1 LFFRFS
7 THHIRFH
14 PSKGTAMF
22 ALHDTTEI
30 TTAIDW
36 AEARCADV
44 RVVADAGAESM
55 TDLFFSDEIPAI
67 RAAKAIC
74 GSCPLA
80 APCLAGAAQRREPW
94 GVWGGE
100 LFKDGKVLAV
110 KRPRGRPPKDPARW
124 MTA

>member
-1 LFFRFS
+1 
-7 THHIRFH
+7 
-14 PSKGTAMF
+14 MF
-22 ALHDTTEI
+22 APQDPTEI
-30 TTAIDW
+30 TARVDW
-36 AEARCADV
+36 TLARCADDQ
-44 RVVADAGAESM
+44 VVAGAGVASM

-74 GSCPLA
+74 ATCPLA
-80 APCLAGAAQRREPW
+80 EPCLAGAVQRREPW
-94 GVWGGE
+94 GVWGGQ

>member
-1 LFFRFS
+1 
-7 THHIRFH
+7 
-14 PSKGTAMF
+14 MF
-22 ALHDTTEI
+22 ALQDYNEI
-30 TTAIDW
+30 TTEVDW
-36 AEARCADV
+36 ALARCADDGLAAQAG
-44 RVVADAGAESM
+44 VASM

-74 GSCPLA
+74 ATCPVA
-80 APCLAGAAQRREPW
+80 EPCLEGAIARREPW
-94 GVWGGE
+94 GVWGGQ

>member
-1 LFFRFS
+1 
-7 THHIRFH
+7 
-14 PSKGTAMF
+14 MF
-22 ALHDTTEI
+22 ALQDRTEI
-30 TTAIDW
+30 TTAAVDW
-36 AEARCADV
+36 GLARCTDSRVTAEAGV
-44 RVVADAGAESM
+44 TSM

-67 RAAKAIC
+67 RAAKVIC
-74 GSCPLA
+74 AACPVAGS
-80 APCLAGAAQRREPW
+80 CLAGAVERREPW

>member
-1 LFFRFS
+1 
-7 THHIRFH
+7 
-14 PSKGTAMF
+14 MF
-22 ALHDTTEI
+22 ALQDRNGI
-30 TTAIDW
+30 TNLAVDR
-36 AEARCADV
+36 ALARCADD
-44 RVVADAGAESM
+44 RVIADAGVASM

-74 GSCPLA
+74 DTCPLA
-80 APCLAGAAQRREPW
+80 GPCLAGAVERREPW
-94 GVWGGE
+94 GVWGGQ

>member
-1 LFFRFS
+1 
-7 THHIRFH
+7 
-14 PSKGTAMF
+14 MF
-22 ALHDTTEI
+22 ALQDHTEI
-30 TTAIDW
+30 TIAVDW
-36 AEARCADV
+36 ALARCADTSL
-44 RVVADAGAESM
+44 AAAAGAASM

-74 GSCPLA
+74 AECPLV
-80 APCLAGAAQRREPW
+80 APCLAGAVQRREPW
-94 GVWGGE
+94 GVWGGQ

>member
-1 LFFRFS
+1 
-7 THHIRFH
+7 
-14 PSKGTAMF
+14 MF
-22 ALHDTTEI
+22 ALQDRTEI
-30 TTAIDW
+30 TTAVDW
-36 AEARCADV
+36 ALARCADA
-44 RVVADAGAESM
+44 RVVAEAGAASM

-74 GSCPLA
+74 STCPVA
-80 APCLAGAAQRREPW
+80 EACLAGAVHRREPW

-110 KRPRGRPPKDPARW
+110 KRPRGRPPKDPARR

>member
-1 LFFRFS
+1 
-7 THHIRFH
+7 
-14 PSKGTAMF
+14 MF
-22 ALHDTTEI
+22 ALQDHTET
-30 TTAIDW
+30 TTAAVDW
-36 AEARCADV
+36 ALARCADHKLAAPV
-44 RVVADAGAESM
+44 GGTSM

-74 GSCPLA
+74 ATCPLA
-80 APCLAGAAQRREPW
+80 VACLAGAVERREPW
-94 GVWGGE
+94 GVWGGQ

>member
-1 LFFRFS
+1 
-7 THHIRFH
+7 
-14 PSKGTAMF
+14 MF
-22 ALHDTTEI
+22 ALQDHTEI
-30 TTAIDW
+30 TIARVDW
-36 AEARCADV
+36 TLARCADDEV
-44 RVVADAGAESM
+44 IADAGVTSM

-74 GSCPLA
+74 ATCPLA
-80 APCLAGAAQRREPW
+80 DPCLAGAVERREPW
-94 GVWGGE
+94 GVWGGQ

>member
-1 LFFRFS
+1 
-7 THHIRFH
+7 
-14 PSKGTAMF
+14 MF
-22 ALHDTTEI
+22 ALQDHNEI
-30 TTAIDW
+30 STSIDW
-36 AEARCADV
+36 TLARCANG
-44 RVVADAGAESM
+44 RPGTDAGAASM

-74 GSCPLA
+74 ATCPLVE
-80 APCLAGAAQRREPW
+80 PCLAGAVERREPW

-100 LFKDGKVLAV
+100 LFKEGRVLAV

>member
-1 LFFRFS
+1 
-7 THHIRFH
+7 
-14 PSKGTAMF
+14 MF
-22 ALHDTTEI
+22 ALQDTTEI

-36 AEARCADV
+36 AEARCADD
-44 RVVADAGAESM
+44 RVIADAGMASM

-74 GSCPLA
+74 ATCPLA
-80 APCLAGAAQRREPW
+80 EPCLAGAVTRREPW

-100 LFKDGKVLAV
+100 LFKDGKVLAI